1 MAILYF
7 RLIFLCNN
15 IWTWQSQKKYS
26 KDKWKIELKGLIGKN
41 DLEKTCNL
49 MIWLRL
55 TSF

>member
-26 KDKWKIELKGLIGKN
+26 KDKWKMVRVDKIWVLKYQLKQ
-41 DLEKTCNL
+41 KTL
-49 MIWLRL
+49 DQI
-55 TSF
+55 SE